1 MDRQHG
7 RWKLLFSEALLFL
20 LVVFFFSC
28 NSDQPPVPISLGL
41 AINLSGRGGAAG
53 EDIRDGAILAVNTI
67 NDAGGI
73 NGRPLKLL
81 VRDDRNTSEGIRA
94 ADKSLAAEGVSVIIG
109 HSTSGNTLLSYPFVT
124 AKGILLI
131 TPYAATN
138 KLNGKDDLFVRT
150 QVNCDLYGK
159 KSAAL
164 FERRAI
170 GSVALLMDMSNG
182 DFVVD
187 WKDSLKKY
195 YHGRVDTVTF
205 NSREQVHWPEIIASL
220 PAKKTDAVLLLTE
233 ASMSGVALQKLE
245 AAGYDGARF
254 ATVWADTPELLHYA
268 GGSAENLRIITFID
282 PKNELPE
289 YLAFSRAMEKS
300 FHKKATARSSRA
312 YEVVFILADALKRRK
327 ENTAIGLKNALLK
340 GKYSSILGHL
350 RFDKYGD
357 VVRPIYEVMV
367 HDNQFQSNG
376 SI

>member
-7 RWKLLFSEALLFL
+7 RWKLLLFCPLL
-20 LVVFFFSC
+20 LVVLLFSC
-28 NSDQPPVPISLGL
+28 NTDQPLTPIFLGL

-67 NDAGGI
+67 NKAGGI

-81 VRDDRNTSEGIRA
+81 IRDDRNTPDGIRA
-94 ADKSLAAEGVSVIIG
+94 ADQSLAAQGVGVIIG

-138 KLNGKDDLFVRT
+138 KLSGKDDLFVRT
-150 QVNCDLYGK
+150 QVNCDLYGRK
-159 KSAAL
+159 AAAL
-164 FERRAI
+164 FRRRAI
-170 GSVALLMDMSNG
+170 GSVVLLMDMSNA

-187 WKDSLKKY
+187 WKESLEKY
-195 YHGRVDTVTF
+195 YHGRVGAVTF
-205 NSREQVHWPEIIASL
+205 NSRKQVQWSEIIASL
-220 PAKKTDAVLLLTE
+220 LAKKTDAVLLLTE
-233 ASMSGVALQKLE
+233 ASMSGVALQKLQS
-245 AAGYDGARF
+245 AGYDGRRF

-268 GGSAENLRIITFID
+268 AGSAENLRIITFID
-282 PKNELPE
+282 PNNERPE

-327 ENTAIGLKNALLK
+327 ENTSAGLKDALLA
-340 GKYSSILGHL
+340 GDYMTILGHL
-350 RFDKYGD
+350 RFNKYGD
-357 VVRPIYEVMV
+357 VVRPVYEVMV

-376 SI
+376 PI

>member
-7 RWKLLFSEALLFL
+7 RWKLLLSFSLLLLF
-20 LVVFFFSC
+20 VVFLFSC
-28 NSDQPPVPISLGL
+28 HSHQPLAPISLGL

-67 NDAGGI
+67 NTTGGI

-81 VRDDRNTSEGIRA
+81 VRDDRNTPEGIRA
-94 ADKSLAAEGVSVIIG
+94 ADQSLAAEGVSAIIG

-124 AKGILLI
+124 AQGILLI

-138 KLNGKDDLFVRT
+138 KLSGKDDLFVRT

-159 KSAAL
+159 KAASL

-170 GSVALLMDMSNG
+170 GSVALLMDMSNA

-187 WKDSLKKY
+187 WKDSLQKY
-195 YHGRVDTVTF
+195 YHGRIDTVMF
-205 NSREQVHWPEIIASL
+205 NSRKEVHWSEIIASL
-220 PAKKTDAVLLLTE
+220 SAMKTDAVLLLTE

-245 AAGYDGARF
+245 AAGYDGGRF
-254 ATVWADTPELLHYA
+254 ATVWADTPELLRYA

-282 PKNELPE
+282 PKNERPG
-289 YLAFSRAMEKS
+289 YIAFSRAMEKS

-312 YEVVFILADALKRRK
+312 YEVVFILADALKRRT
-327 ENTAIGLKNALLK
+327 ENTATGLKNALLD
-340 GKYSSILGHL
+340 GEYNTILGHL
-350 RFDKYGD
+350 HFDKYGD